1 MAGVTDDW
9 DALVTPP
16 VPAPVDGL
24 LAAEYEAFR
33 NREVGYVL
41 VHVPARPHS
50 EVLRCV
56 VKVQGRYVKFNAI
69 GDLLRGKVT
78 EVCYVWP
85 GEEGPKIGDPTS
97 TKRGDVYPTLDEAF
111 AALLNKR
118 RDWVKMYRRDMKER
132 LRSARQLVASLE
144 EEAQRIE
151 QIDALRLVKPHG

>member
-78 EVCYVWP
+78 A
-85 GEEGPKIGDPTS
+85 
-97 TKRGDVYPTLDEAF
+97 TLDEAF

-118 RDWVKMYRRDMKER
+118 RDWVKMYRKDMKER

-151 QIDALRLVKPHG
+151 RIDALRLVKPHG